1 MTSAQDLKQTEAESL
16 SKLEASY
23 QQLNTQAVQFSQEH
37 AARRNQI
44 MILYQQL
51 ALAGSSTMAAIVAA
65 EETALAL
72 LHGFCEHLGKW
83 QSYLFSF
90 EPAARA
96 LGTAGL
102 PRLSVRLHEVGSD
115 LAAALETY
123 RAMCASMLQHRA
135 AAARASHE
143 TVSQLGRT
151 IHEVVAAQRHAFDT
165 FQTRWGNEAYNKCPV
180 CASPLE
186 SRALPRCWRCHAT
199 VVRF

>member
-1 MTSAQDLKQTEAESL
+1 VTSAQDLKQTEAHSL

-23 QQLNTQAVQFSQEH
+23 RQLNTQAVQFSQEH

-51 ALAGSSTMAAIVAA
+51 GLASTMAAIVAA

-72 LHGFCEHLGKW
+72 LHEFCEHLGKW
-83 QSYLFSF
+83 QSHLFSF

-96 LGTAGL
+96 LGAAGL
-102 PRLSVRLHEVGSD
+102 PRLSVRLHEMASD

-123 RAMCASMLQHRA
+123 RAMCASMLQHRTA
-135 AAARASHE
+135 VARVSNEAL
-143 TVSQLGRT
+143 SQLGRT
-151 IHEVVAAQRHAFDT
+151 IHEAVAAQRHAFEV
-165 FQTRWGNEAYNKCPV
+165 FQARWSSETYNKCPV

-186 SRALPRCWRCHAT
+186 SRAFPHCWRCRAT